1 MPEPKFKPHLIEW
14 MDNLRKSAFEPQEKE
29 ARRLILERRARA
41 FGLAII
47 EPDYLEE
54 HATEAG
60 IRPKTLRAALDTD
73 EGARIAVIAAC
84 KLRFSGEADRVRAS
98 RVMDPLL
105 DVIKN
110 VLVAGT
116 LPETMAGKLLD
127 TFSKGK
133 GNSAAVIPQ
142 TMIPPPVFNGTAAEL
157 VAEISGAGDEART
170 PCLPSS
176 RL

>member
-1 MPEPKFKPHLIEW
+1 MLEW
-14 MDNLRKSAFEPQEKE
+14 MADLKKRALEPQEKE

-41 FGLAII
+41 FGLAMI

-60 IRPKTLRAALDTD
+60 IPPKTLRAALLMD

-98 RVMDPLL
+98 RLSDPLL
-105 DVIKN
+105 DIIKN
-110 VLVAGT
+110 VLDAGT
-116 LPETMAGKLLD
+116 LSETMAGKLLD
-127 TFSKGK
+127 TFSKSK
-133 GNSAAVIPQ
+133 GSAAAAIPQ
-142 TMIPPPVFNGTAAEL
+142 TMIPPPVFRGPAAEL

-176 RL
+176 GCDD